1 LYAITATGFTN
12 CPTTTTTTTSAISYF
27 TTFRPRS
34 SSSTSQ
40 QFKIWYST
48 DFGGSW
54 TLWITSTLPLAVY
67 PSWDAYSGPSF
78 NGGQTIYFGLTDL
91 SNNDIQF
98 GTGTSNLDND
108 FTSLCGRSNPFIINN
123 ISSNTIIYVNV
134 NASGGNLINCPVIT
148 TTTTTTTAAPD
159 CTLTDG
165 TAIEQC
171 PS

>member
-1 LYAITATGFTN
+1 
-12 CPTTTTTTTSAISYF
+12 
-27 TTFRPRS
+27 
-34 SSSTSQ
+34 
-40 QFKIWYST
+40 
-48 DFGGSW
+48 
-54 TLWITSTLPLAVY
+54 LAVY

-134 NASGGNLINCPVIT
+134 NASGGSLINCPVT
-148 TTTTTTTAAPD
+148 TTTTTTVPPTTTTTTSSTSTSTTTTTTTAAPD